1 MEARRDQLQA
11 ETQEAQRR
19 RVAARVNAHTT
30 EEAEQTRATVRAEGQ
45 QTRAAFSA
53 ELQPLISL
61 VAGADSQ
68 DRAKRI
74 QARHN
79 QIALLRAG
87 IRKDQAEASEE
98 RAAAKRARNAS
109 GTPVTVTGGEA
120 TRPCPS
126 PEQTLPENQEVD
138 LVGDVPVDD
147 GTPQEDLASEVPLLK
162 TLESKPDPSATN
174 LITEAELVSEAPVTG
189 REPQNHESQRP
200 ATVDAITE
208 TDILKLMEQLREV
221 AHAVCS
227 ERRQAK
233 AEGLGLAYHQPYVEA
248 VKRLGLLG
256 RRLSSIPTVPR
267 GFIQS
272 CSQVVEDPFVKWDVV
287 WGLYESD
294 GKLLLKA

>member
-1 MEARRDQLQA
+1 M
-11 ETQEAQRR
+11 
-19 RVAARVNAHTT
+19 
-30 EEAEQTRATVRAEGQ
+30 
-45 QTRAAFSA
+45 
-53 ELQPLISL
+53 
-61 VAGADSQ
+61 
-68 DRAKRI
+68 
-74 QARHN
+74 
-79 QIALLRAG
+79 LRAG

-147 GTPQEDLASEVPLLK
+147 GTPQEDLASEVPMPK

-200 ATVDAITE
+200 ADVDAITE
-208 TDILKLMEQLREV
+208 TDTLKLMEQLREV

-227 ERRQAK
+227 ERRQAQ
-233 AEGLGLAYHQPYVEA
+233 AEGLGLAYHQPYVDA
-248 VKRLGLLG
+248 VKRLELLG
-256 RRLSSIPTVPR
+256 QRLSSIPTVPR
-267 GFIQS
+267 GS
-272 CSQVVEDPFVKWDVV
+272 
-287 WGLYESD
+287 YEAAD
-294 GKLLLKA
+294 KLWRIPL